1 MYVCLWVPVWLC
13 HLCECALC
21 MLLCVYSQAVIYS
34 RTLASKLGLTY
45 PFKFEARC
53 QPGGGVLTCGCV
65 GGWCVWVCVGGYMCA
80 GVCVCVRSLGLL
92 SEVGVRGC
100 CTGVLMY

>member
-53 QPGGGVLTCGCV
+53 QPGGGCSRVGALGGGVCGCV
-65 GGWCVWVCVGGYMCA
+65 WGGTCVQVCA
-80 GVCVCVRSLGLL
+80 CVCVPWDCYLRWGF
-92 SEVGVRGC
+92 GGA
-100 CTGVLMY
+100 VLVY